1 MIQERD
7 QENIHLD
14 YKAGSAVNP
23 DKPVEIAKDVSA
35 FANSDGGVLVYGVI
49 EERGFPV
56 RRDDGVDPIH
66 CSRERLEDLITS
78 HLTPR
83 LGDVRILALP
93 LETGRVLYVV
103 EIPTSFRGPHQ
114 ASDKRYDKRH
124 NFKSEPMEDSEINDV
139 RSRRR
144 RVPTLVTFREMTY
157 GKTLC
162 VFEVANIGDV
172 IAEDVRFEFSTAIP
186 WPHSTPHAI
195 GSGIRRMPPRQ
206 TLRYP
211 YYTYPQVLSKGSKT
225 PSEFSV
231 VVSYFHPEIGSRMS
245 DEFCI
250 NLDCRRDSLRFQS
263 DAERQMDSVIQELDR
278 LNKGIQGLRSAL
290 EPLERLCGPTGLD
303 LSILTLRN
311 LRRVLLEGG
320 SPEPRPVA
328 PWNPRVFE
336 EVLGVDERMAMRLS
350 NCLDWDMHPDVL
362 KTIPGMTDAL
372 LARILTCFR
381 FKVEQPGRPAESPHN
396 GPAIERG
403 KQTSSA
409 DDGCGPPAP
418 PTVGGPLP

>member
-1 MIQERD
+1 MPAMLVPSTLADVDRMIQERV
-7 QENIHLD
+7 QESIHLD

-78 HLTPR
+78 HVTPR
-83 LGDVRILALP
+83 LGDVLISALP

-103 EIPTSFRGPHQ
+103 KIPKSFRGPHQ
-114 ASDKRYDKRH
+114 ASDKRYYKRH
-124 NFKSEPMEDSEINDV
+124 NFKSEPMEDYEVNDV
-139 RSRRR
+139 RGRRS

-157 GKTLC
+157 EKSMC

-172 IAEDVRFEFSTAIP
+172 IAEDVRFDFSTAIP
-186 WPHSTPHAI
+186 WPHGTPHAI

-206 TLRYP
+206 TLRYE
-211 YYTYPQVLSKGSKT
+211 YYTYPKILGEGSKI

-263 DAERQMDSVIQELDR
+263 DAERQIGQM
-278 LNKGIQGLRSAL
+278 
-290 EPLERLCGPTGLD
+290 
-303 LSILTLRN
+303 
-311 LRRVLLEGG
+311 
-320 SPEPRPVA
+320 
-328 PWNPRVFE
+328 
-336 EVLGVDERMAMRLS
+336 
-350 NCLDWDMHPDVL
+350 
-362 KTIPGMTDAL
+362 
-372 LARILTCFR
+372 
-381 FKVEQPGRPAESPHN
+381 
-396 GPAIERG
+396 
-403 KQTSSA
+403 SSKNSS
-409 DDGCGPPAP
+409 G
-418 PTVGGPLP
+418 